1 MQVQCFLAATGA
13 SESLLNKGMTQEK
26 QTGDK
31 HKRQKTRRGRDTCN
45 KEKRRQQ
52 EEKGNIGGDKQET
65 IEDTRK

>member
-1 MQVQCFLAATGA
+1 
-13 SESLLNKGMTQEK
+13 MTQEK
-26 QTGDK
+26 ETGD
-31 HKRQKTRRGRDTCN
+31 RRGRDTCN

>member
-1 MQVQCFLAATGA
+1 M
-13 SESLLNKGMTQEK
+13 NKGMTQEK

-45 KEKRRQQ
+45 KDKRRQQ